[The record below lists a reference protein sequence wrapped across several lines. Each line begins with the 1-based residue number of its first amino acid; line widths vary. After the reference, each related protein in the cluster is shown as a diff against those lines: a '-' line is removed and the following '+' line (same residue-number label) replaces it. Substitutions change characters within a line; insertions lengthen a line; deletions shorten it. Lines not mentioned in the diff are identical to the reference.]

1 MESHSQRPDR
11 GPAETFEIANEFAN
25 VVISK
30 VRTRNGERLRIS
42 SPKLNREILLCPL
55 ECESITWQT
64 PDVFS
69 RFLATPFGPGAEE

>member
-1 MESHSQRPDR
+1 MDNQSGRR
-11 GPAETFEIANEFAN
+11 APAETFEIANEFAN

-42 SPKLNREILLCPL
+42 SPKLDREILLCPL
-55 ECESITWQT
+55 ECESITWQS

-69 RFLATPFGPGAEE
+69 RFLATPFGPGGEE